1 MKTAVNKKL
10 TIALVSLVW
19 ALAGCESGVEKC
31 INELVTL
38 VGKEKAE
45 QAKLLCVEAQV
56 KSEVD
61 KCIATL
67 VKQVG
72 KEKAEQAKLM
82 CQEAQ
87 ATKK

>member
-1 MKTAVNKKL
+1 MKIDLSKKL
-10 TIALVSLVW
+10 ILVLITLVW
-19 ALAGCESGVEKC
+19 ALVGCENGVEKC
-31 INELVTL
+31 INEFALQ

-61 KCIATL
+61 KCIASL
-67 VKQVG
+67 IKQIG
-72 KEKAEQAKLM
+72 KEKAEQAKLL
-82 CQEAQ
+82 CVEAQ

>member
-1 MKTAVNKKL
+1 MKIDLSKKL
-10 TIALVSLVW
+10 ILVLITLVW
-19 ALAGCESGVEKC
+19 ALVGCESGVEKC
-31 INELVTL
+31 INEFALQ

-61 KCIATL
+61 KCIASL
-67 VKQVG
+67 IKQIG
-72 KEKAEQAKLM
+72 KEKAEQAKLL
-82 CQEAQ
+82 CVEAQ

>member
-1 MKTAVNKKL
+1 MKIDLSKKL
-10 TIALVSLVW
+10 ILVLITLVW
-19 ALAGCESGVEKC
+19 ALVGCESGVEKC
-31 INELVTL
+31 INEFALQ

-61 KCIATL
+61 KCIASL
-67 VKQVG
+67 IKQVG
-72 KEKAEQAKLM
+72 KEKTEQAKLL
-82 CQEAQ
+82 CVEAQ

>member
-1 MKTAVNKKL
+1 MKTAVRKKL
-10 TIALVSLVW
+10 TITLVTLILALV
-19 ALAGCESGVEKC
+19 GCESGVDKC
-31 INELVTL
+31 INEFEVQ

-56 KSEVD
+56 KTAVD

-72 KEKAEQAKLM
+72 KEKTEQAKLL
-82 CQEAQ
+82 CVEAQ